1 VTPVGARRAIAVYI
15 CEEAAGTFFFMMVL
29 TAAGLFMIQVARLD
43 ALQLV
48 LVGTTLELSA
58 LLFETPTG
66 VLADTV
72 SRRLSVIVGTALIGV
87 GLVVWGAWPLFGTI
101 LVGQVLW
108 GIGATF
114 TSGATQAWISDET
127 GNVETGT
134 IYMRAAQWSWAA
146 GALGIVASVPLAAW
160 WGLQAPIL
168 AGGVGYGVT
177 AAVLVFVMTEHNWK
191 PAPREAR
198 SVIGAMG
205 QTLRRAGA
213 TVRAVP
219 ALLTILAI
227 SFVAGAG
234 SEAFDRLRE
243 LHILS
248 NFAFP
253 AAPSLAP
260 IAWFALINLVSL
272 LASVAAVQLARRRID
287 TESHLGA
294 ARTLLV
300 LHVILIAMIVAFAA
314 AVSFE
319 MAALSYL
326 VTRIVRRVALP
337 IGAAWINLGLT
348 SDVRATV
355 HSMNAQADA
364 LGQIAGGPLLG
375 WLAVAAGSTRPAMLA
390 VAVILA
396 PSLYLYLRTI
406 RLHGRDLQVEP
417 ASDETA

>member
-1 VTPVGARRAIAVYI
+1 VTLVGARRAYLVYLG
-15 CEEAAGTFFFMMVL
+15 EEAAGNFCFMMVI

-58 LLFETPTG
+58 FLFEIPTG

-72 SRRLSVIVGTALIGV
+72 SRRLSVIIGTALIGV
-87 GLVVWGAWPLFGTI
+87 GLMVWGAWPLFGTI
-101 LVGQVLW
+101 LIGQVLW

-127 GNVETGT
+127 GNLGTGQ
-134 IYMRAAQWSWAA
+134 IYLRAAQWGWAA
-146 GALGIVASVPLAAW
+146 GALGIIASVPIAAA

-168 AGGVGYGVT
+168 VGGFGSLVT
-177 AAVLVFVMTEHNWK
+177 AAVLVFVMPERHWS
-191 PAPREAR
+191 PAPRAGR
-198 SVIGAMG
+198 SVMRAMG
-205 QTLRRAGA
+205 DTMRNGIGTIR
-213 TVRAVP
+213 VFP

-248 NFAFP
+248 NFALPDAPELP
-253 AAPSLAP
+253 A

-272 LASVAAVQLARRRID
+272 LASVGAVQAAKRRID
-287 TESHLGA
+287 TESHIGA
-294 ARTLLV
+294 AKTLLV
-300 LHVILIAMIVAFAA
+300 LHVTLIGLVVVFAL

-326 VTRIVRRVALP
+326 LTRVVRRVALP
-337 IGAAWINLGLT
+337 IASAWINLGLT

-355 HSMNAQADA
+355 HSLNAQADA

-375 WLAVAAGSTRPAMLA
+375 WLALAAASTRPAMLA
-390 VAVILA
+390 VAIILA

-406 RLHGRDLQVEP
+406 RLHGRDLIV
-417 ASDETA
+417 DEVA

>member
-1 VTPVGARRAIAVYI
+1 VTLVGARRPYLVYLG
-15 CEEAAGTFFFMMVL
+15 EEAAGNFCFMMVI
-29 TAAGLFMIQVARLD
+29 TAAGLFMIQVAKLD

-58 LLFETPTG
+58 FLFEIPTG

-72 SRRLSVIVGTALIGV
+72 SRRLSVIIGTALIGI
-87 GLVVWGAWPLFGTI
+87 GLMVWGAWPLFGTI
-101 LVGQVLW
+101 LIGQVLW

-127 GNVETGT
+127 GNVETGQ
-134 IYMRAAQWSWAA
+134 IYLRAAQWGWAA
-146 GALGIVASVPLAAW
+146 GALGIVASVPLAAA

-168 AGGVGYGVT
+168 VGGFGSLLT
-177 AAVLVFVMTEHNWK
+177 AAVLVFVMPERHWS
-191 PAPREAR
+191 PAPREGR
-198 SVIGAMG
+198 SVMRAMG
-205 QTLRRAGA
+205 DTMRNGIGTIR
-213 TVRAVP
+213 VFP

-248 NFAFP
+248 NFALPDSPQLP
-253 AAPSLAP
+253 A

-272 LASVAAVQLARRRID
+272 IASVAAVQVAQRRID
-287 TESHLGA
+287 TETHVGA

-300 LHVILIAMIVAFAA
+300 LHVILIGLILVFAL
-314 AVSFE
+314 AVSVE

-326 VTRIVRRVALP
+326 MTRVVRRVALP
-337 IGAAWINLGLT
+337 IASAWINLGLT

-355 HSMNAQADA
+355 HSLNAQADA

-375 WLAVAAGSTRPAMLA
+375 WLAVAAASTRPAMLA

-406 RLHGRDLQVEP
+406 RLHGRDLVVE
-417 ASDETA
+417 EVR

>member
-1 VTPVGARRAIAVYI
+1 MTLAGARRAYLVYLG
-15 CEEAAGTFFFMMVL
+15 EEAAGNFCFMMVI
-29 TAAGLFMIQVARLD
+29 TASGLFMIQDAHLD

-58 LLFETPTG
+58 FLFEIPTG

-72 SRRLSVIVGTALIGV
+72 SRKWSVIVGTALIGV
-87 GLVVWGAWPLFGTI
+87 GLMVWGAWPLFATI

-127 GNVETGT
+127 GNLETGR
-134 IYMRAAQWSWAA
+134 IYLRAAQWGWAA
-146 GALGIVASVPLAAW
+146 GALGIVASVPLAAA

-168 AGGVGYGVT
+168 VGGFGSLVT
-177 AAVLVFVMTEHNWK
+177 AVVLVFVMPERHWS
-191 PAPREAR
+191 PAPREGR
-198 SVIGAMG
+198 SVMRAMG
-205 QTLRRAGA
+205 D
-213 TVRAVP
+213 TVRNGIGTIRVFP

-253 AAPSLAP
+253 DAPRLPA

-272 LASVAAVQLARRRID
+272 IASVAAVEVARRRID
-287 TESHLGA
+287 TETHIGA

-300 LHVILIAMIVAFAA
+300 LHVTLTGLIFVFAL

-326 VTRIVRRVALP
+326 LTRVVRRVALP
-337 IGAAWINLGLT
+337 IASAWINLGLT

-355 HSMNAQADA
+355 HSLNAQADA
-364 LGQIAGGPLLG
+364 LGQISGGPLLG

-390 VAVILA
+390 VALILA

-406 RLHGRDLQVEP
+406 RLHGRDLIV
-417 ASDETA
+417 DEAAP

>member
-1 VTPVGARRAIAVYI
+1 MTLEGSRRAYLVFIGQ
-15 CEEAAGTFFFMMVL
+15 EAAGSFFFMMVI
-29 TAAGLFMIQVARLD
+29 TAAGLFMIQDAHLD

-58 LLFETPTG
+58 FVFEVPTG

-72 SRRLSVIVGTALIGV
+72 SRRLSIIIGTALIGV
-87 GLVVWGAWPLFGTI
+87 GLIVWGAWALFFPI

-108 GIGATF
+108 GIGVTF
-114 TSGATQAWISDET
+114 ISGATEAWIADET
-127 GNVETGT
+127 GNVDTSR
-134 IYMRAAQWSWAA
+134 IYVRGAQLGWLA
-146 GALGIVASVPLAAW
+146 GGLGIVASVPLAAA
-160 WGLQAPIL
+160 WGLHAPIL
-168 AGGVGYGVT
+168 AGGVGYLLM
-177 AAVLVFVMTEHNWK
+177 AVALVFVMPERHWS
-191 PAPREAR
+191 PAPRAGR
-198 SVIGAMG
+198 SVFRSMG
-205 QTLRRAGA
+205 DTLRRAAA
-213 TVRAVP
+213 TIRVVP

-248 NFAFP
+248 NFTLP
-253 AAPSLAP
+253 AVPNLP
-260 IAWFALINLVSL
+260 VIAWFALINLVSL
-272 LASVAAVQLARRRID
+272 VASIGAVEVARRRID
-287 TESHLGA
+287 TETHLGA
-294 ARTLLV
+294 ARLMLA
-300 LHVILIAMIVAFAA
+300 LHVVLIAMVLAFGL

-326 VTRIVRRVALP
+326 VTRIVRRVAMP

-355 HSMNAQADA
+355 HSMNSQADA

-375 WLAVAAGSTRPAMLA
+375 WLAVAAASTRPAMVA
-390 VAVILA
+390 VAIILA

-406 RLHGRDLQVEP
+406 RLHGHDLLV
-417 ASDETA
+417 DEVVA